1 MHQDLKMSFVNSI
14 ADVSMTTRTRQCKED
29 QFGGNSGQISS
40 PGYPDEYQNNVNFTR
55 IISFGATRTRVNFT
69 ILDLYAETNGAG
81 CYDYLKV
88 NILLLID
95 LPYLC
100 FRFGT
105 INLNF
110 EPYVNF

>member
-1 MHQDLKMSFVNSI
+1 MPQDLKISFVNSI
-14 ADVSMTTRTRQCKED
+14 ADVSVSTRKRYCTED
-29 QFGGNSGQISS
+29 QIGGKSGQISS

-69 ILDLYAETNGAG
+69 ILDLDAETKGAG

-105 INLNF
+105 INLYF